1 MNLNTIKIGDKV
13 RSFDFSHHRDISGK
27 NAHYV
32 EGVVVDI
39 GNVLRMPGCTRY
51 TIDVTARI
59 WCGEREEDIDPR
71 ENLVYAPVN
80 GTRTTMGRITDGVE
94 LL

>member
-1 MNLNTIKIGDKV
+1 MNQNTIKIGDKV

-32 EGVVVDI
+32 EGVVVEI
-39 GNVLRMPGCTRY
+39 GNVLGIPGCARY

-59 WCGEREEDIDPR
+59 WCGDREEDIDPR

-80 GTRTTMGRITDGVE
+80 GTPTLLGDVCDYVE
-94 LL
+94 RL